1 MGQPIAYVQQRWV
14 KPKRMESVQGGW
26 VGQKRPK
33 SCVRTMYTAPNTE
46 APFKYVLISKYTLLK
61 FQSKL
66 LPFTAKE
73 ILSFGNI
80 KWRKEPLALEAQ

>member
-33 SCVRTMYTAPNTE
+33 SCVRTMYTAPKG
-46 APFKYVLISKYTLLK
+46 APLHQRISVKK
-61 FQSKL
+61 RD
-66 LPFTAKE
+66 
-73 ILSFGNI
+73 I
-80 KWRKEPLALEAQ
+80 